1 MPLYSI
7 YFPDLKNQIGDKKV
21 KLKWAVAGRSSDKLA
36 KVLMAVSLQ
45 HPKFDHASVDM
56 IICDVTNEQSINEMA
71 AQAKVLLNCVG
82 PYRYVK
88 MRKTEFHSISQ
99 YFEHLRFTGEKV
111 VKACVKQGTNYVDIS
126 GEPQFLETMQLKYH
140 EEAEKKGIYIVGKNK
155 SLKNLRLQPLIY
167 AILLLQI
174 RVMWF

>member
-1 MPLYSI
+1 MILISKYCSNFNIVLIYCILDDIVIFGASGYTGQYVIEYVYKAVEQGTDISFETIVFEDKVLLYSI

-88 MRKTEFHSISQ
+88 MSKTEFHS
-99 YFEHLRFTGEKV
+99 L
-111 VKACVKQGTNYVDIS
+111 
-126 GEPQFLETMQLKYH
+126 
-140 EEAEKKGIYIVGKNK
+140 
-155 SLKNLRLQPLIY
+155 
-167 AILLLQI
+167 
-174 RVMWF
+174 